1 MKISSKGLELI
12 KQFEGCR
19 LTAYRCPAGV
29 LTIGYGHTGSD
40 VKEGMKISQKKAEE
54 LLKKD
59 LAKFEKHVLTYDKKY
74 NWNQNQF
81 DAMVSF
87 AYNIGSIHQLT
98 NNGTRTIEQIST
110 KITAYN
116 KAGGNVLEGLT
127 RRRAEEKKLF
137 DTPVETKATTK
148 ATTKAKTTTKTTS
161 KTLKKGVKVKIKKG
175 AKDANTKGT
184 YAKWV
189 YETTYLVHSISG
201 SYVIFGNGT
210 TVVGKT
216 KKANVT
222 IV

>member
-40 VKEGMKISQKKAEE
+40 VKEGMTITQKKAET

-59 LAKFEKHVLTYDKKY
+59 LAKFEKHVLTYNKKY

-87 AYNIGSIHQLT
+87 AYNVGSIRQLT
-98 NNGTRTIEQIST
+98 NNGTRTIEQISA

-116 KAGGNVLEGLT
+116 KAGASVLAGLV

-137 DTPVETKATTK
+137 DTPVETKTTTK
-148 ATTKAKTTTKTTS
+148 EKTTTKATS
-161 KTLKKGVKVKIKKG
+161 KTLKKGAKIKIKKG
-175 AKDANTKGT
+175 ARDANTKGT
-184 YAKWV
+184 YASWV
-189 YETTYLVHSISG
+189 YETTYQVHSISG

-210 TVVGKT
+210 TIVGKT
-216 KKANVT
+216 KKTNVT

>member
-1 MKISSKGLELI
+1 MKTSSKGLELI
-12 KQFEGCR
+12 KKFEGCR
-19 LTAYRCPAGV
+19 LTAYKCPAGV

-40 VKEGMKISQKKAEE
+40 VKEGMKISQKKAET

-59 LAKFEKHVLTYDKKY
+59 LEKFEKHVSTYEKKY

-87 AYNIGSIHQLT
+87 AYNVGSIYQLT
-98 NNGTRTIEQIST
+98 NNGTRTIEQISA

-116 KAGGNVLEGLT
+116 KAAGKVLEGLV

-137 DTPVETKATTK
+137 DTPVKSVKE
-148 ATTKAKTTTKTTS
+148 TTKTTPKVPTS
-161 KTLKKGVKVKIKKG
+161 KALKKGTKIKIKKG

-184 YAKWV
+184 YATWV
-189 YETTYLVHSISG
+189 YETKYQVHSISG

-210 TVVGKT
+210 TIVGKT
-216 KKANVT
+216 KKTNVT